1 MSHPSRRLD
10 DAVHQRTRLGILAV
24 LCETGRADFS
34 YLRETL
40 ELTDGNL
47 SRNLS
52 RLEEAGYV
60 QVEKVHEGRR
70 PRTWL
75 SPTQAGRA
83 ALDAEIAALR
93 EIIAQL
99 DAPRGSRLPRRPLAD
114 LTLKTC
120 PSRPQ
125 SP

>member
-24 LCETGRADFS
+24 LCEGGRADFA
-34 YLRETL
+34 YLRATL

-47 SRNLS
+47 SRNIS

-60 QVEKVHEGRR
+60 RVEKVIEGRR

-75 SPTQAGRA
+75 SATRAGRA
-83 ALDAEIAALR
+83 ALDAEVDALR
-93 EIIAQL
+93 EIIASLQ
-99 DAPRGSRLPRRPLAD
+99 ASAVRQRAHRPLAD
-114 LTLKTC
+114 PLA
-120 PSRPQ
+120 P
-125 SP
+125 